1 MSEYE
6 KLLCRSYA
14 DVGFYEPWLLFS
26 NFKMWF
32 DENYVEGY
40 VLDKDLL
47 SSGKSKRMYSPDTCC
62 FIPKALNNILQTEKK
77 SRQIEGMKR
86 FYNKSHGRFEP
97 KMCING
103 KTVGLGW
110 CDTEE
115 EAIEVY
121 KNEKKKLIDKVAKE
135 YFNKGLISERI
146 YKAFLNYKV
155 VYG

>member
-1 MSEYE
+1 
-6 KLLCRSYA
+6 
-14 DVGFYEPWLLFS
+14 
-26 NFKMWF
+26 
-32 DENYVEGY
+32 
-40 VLDKDLL
+40 
-47 SSGKSKRMYSPDTCC
+47 
-62 FIPKALNNILQTEKK
+62 
-77 SRQIEGMKR
+77 MKR
-86 FYNKSHGRFEP
+86 SHGRFEP

-121 KNEKKKLIDKVAKE
+121 KNEKKKKKKKKLIDKVAKE